1 MGTNSRGLIGIT
13 KQSLPISVL
22 YEMALVLQD
31 STVLNV
37 PAFESALKTGPYS
50 HILYRCL
57 FSSGIK
63 EQIHSRISHTM
74 RHYGGGLAN
83 ARYLEIAIVTVAV
96 QGQL

>member
-1 MGTNSRGLIGIT
+1 MDTNSRGLIGVA

-22 YEMALVLQD
+22 YKMALVLQD

-37 PAFESALKTGPYS
+37 LAFESALKTGPYS

-63 EQIHSRISHTM
+63 EKIHPRISHTM
-74 RHYGGGLAN
+74 RYYGGGLAN